1 MPIQPVTSSP
11 ILIDVVY
18 QKLLEA
24 IIDCTLMPGQR
35 IVQEEIAA
43 SLGVSRAPVSHALQ
57 LLKYRGLLQEA
68 GKKGV
73 EVVPIDPDR
82 VRDLYQIRA
91 SLDGTAA
98 RLAAE
103 RREIDALS
111 DADIVAM
118 SDALERGASLEAKT
132 AMSIRVRADVD
143 FHQAIYK
150 ASGNS
155 SIGEVLAPLWPHL
168 QRAMVLILSAN
179 QARDRVWREHKH
191 ILDSILTGDAEG
203 SFRAASRHASNAG
216 THTERY
222 LRRADPGP

>member
-1 MPIQPVTSSP
+1 MPIQTVASNP

-18 QKLLEA
+18 QKLLQA

-43 SLGVSRAPVSHALQ
+43 SFGVSRAPVSHALQ
-57 LLKYRGLLQEA
+57 LLKYRGLLQDA

-91 SLDGTAA
+91 SLDGSAA

-103 RREIDALS
+103 RQENGQLS
-111 DADIVAM
+111 DLDISAM
-118 SDALERGASLEAKT
+118 SDAYERGATLGDKT
-132 AMSIRVRADVD
+132 VMSARVQADLD

-150 ASGNS
+150 ASGNN
-155 SIGEVLAPLWPHL
+155 SIVEVLAPLWPHL

-179 QARDRVWREHKH
+179 QARNRVWREHKQ
-191 ILDSILTGDAEG
+191 ILDSIMTGDAEG
-203 SFRAASRHASNAG
+203 SFRAASRHATNAG
-216 THTERY
+216 LHTEQY
-222 LRRADPGP
+222 LRHSDCSQ